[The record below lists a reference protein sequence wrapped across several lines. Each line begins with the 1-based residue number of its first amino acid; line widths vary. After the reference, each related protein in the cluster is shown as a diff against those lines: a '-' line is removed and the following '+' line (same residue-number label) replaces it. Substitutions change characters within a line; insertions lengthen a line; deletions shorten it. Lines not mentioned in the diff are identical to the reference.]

1 MQTSPHCTMVGAR
14 PLARSAALP
23 SDPWLRTTAGN
34 GPAPEGLYSTP
45 VKSYATPSTVA
56 RNVQVAPP
64 DAPGSPVM
72 TKSEVEPPAA
82 GSVPAVPQPIRASE
96 RRAGP
101 SVKGLP
107 GGGTSNIHFSDSPIW
122 ARAGPSSSARAV
134 PQPLARP
141 AAALYLLGVHELFMI
156 RRSRSEERRVG
167 KECRSRWSP
176 YH

>member
-14 PLARSAALP
+14 PLARSAAPP
-23 SDPWLRTTAGN
+23 SHPWLTTPAAG
-34 GPAPEGLYSTP
+34 
-45 VKSYATPSTVA
+45 A

-64 DAPGSPVM
+64 DAPGSPLM

-156 RRSRSEERRVG
+156 RRSRDREEPPP
-167 KECRSRWSP
+167 C
-176 YH
+176 